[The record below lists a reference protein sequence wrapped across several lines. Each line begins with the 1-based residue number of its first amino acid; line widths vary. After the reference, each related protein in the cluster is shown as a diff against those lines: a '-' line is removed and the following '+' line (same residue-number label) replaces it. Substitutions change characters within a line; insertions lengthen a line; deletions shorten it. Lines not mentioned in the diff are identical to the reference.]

1 MQFNENQNN
10 AALIEASSDA
20 FRHPE
25 WDELER
31 ASTKVILR
39 WAWETLGTG
48 VFVSSSFQTQS
59 VPLLHIVS
67 QVCPQMTVLF
77 LDTGYHFP
85 ETLAFRDELQKAFGL
100 KIRTIRPISAG
111 SQSDIAQESPLY
123 SVNPD
128 LCCHLNKVKPM
139 RMALEDALGWISGV
153 RRDQTSRRAELKVV
167 EAEPSGILKIHP
179 MLHWRREEI
188 WDYIKN
194 HNLPKHPL
202 HGQGYRSIGCAP
214 CTRPAGQ
221 GEDDRDGRWP
231 GREKTE
237 CGLHT
242 QRAPLAS

>member
-1 MQFNENQNN
+1 MEFIENQNN
-10 AALIEASSDA
+10 AALIEAEADA
-20 FRHPE
+20 IRHTE
-25 WDELER
+25 WDELEHV
-31 ASTKVILR
+31 STKEILQ

-77 LDTGYHFP
+77 LDTGFHFP
-85 ETLAFRDELQKAFGL
+85 ETLAFRDELQKTFGL
-100 KIRTIRPISAG
+100 NIRNIQPESAALKD
-111 SQSDIAQESPLY
+111 SQSPKTPLY

-128 LCCHLNKVKPM
+128 LCCHFNKVEPM
-139 RMALEDALGWISGV
+139 QLALENARGWISGV
-153 RRDQTSRRAELKVV
+153 RRDQTAHRAALKTI
-167 EAEPSGILKIHP
+167 EAEPSGLLKIHP
-179 MLHWRREEI
+179 MLHWRRDEI
-188 WDYIKN
+188 WEYIKI

-214 CTRPAGQ
+214 CTRPANN
-221 GEDDRDGRWP
+221 GENDRDGRWA

-242 QRAPLAS
+242 QKLRRAS